1 MTPIITNLLAET
13 RHHERMAATQRHL
26 ARRPVVDGFAA
37 EPLPVLMVLRGRAY
51 DAASDCQCPDS
62 AAAS

>member
-1 MTPIITNLLAET
+1 MTPMLINLLAET
-13 RHHERMAATQRHL
+13 RHHERVAATRRHL

-37 EPLPVLMVLRGRAY
+37 ESLPMLTVLRGRAY
-51 DAASDCQCPDS
+51 DAASDCQCADS